1 LWARAQEPGYRIVTD
16 PAESAQPVALEI
28 LKHLAAGEL
37 ERAAAL
43 SNAPERRLETLRQF
57 RSTVGEEAFK
67 RLFGRFFSPENRI
80 VMEAAIGEHRLLVWE
95 LGEAERKLAGQYYV
109 AAGGR
114 FLMDDVPSE
123 RRAELQRVLDGYRK
137 QSGR

>member
-1 LWARAQEPGYRIVTD
+1 
-16 PAESAQPVALEI
+16 VALEI

>member
-1 LWARAQEPGYRIVTD
+1 
-16 PAESAQPVALEI
+16 
-28 LKHLAAGEL
+28 
-37 ERAAAL
+37 
-43 SNAPERRLETLRQF
+43 
-57 RSTVGEEAFK
+57 
-67 RLFGRFFSPENRI
+67 
-80 VMEAAIGEHRLLVWE
+80 MEAAIGEHRLLVWE